1 MTTYPPA
8 PPALTGDVLTV
19 NRFLANPALVQRR
32 LRELTLNRFIA
43 DVLLVG
49 RYQAAGGAI
58 LYEIAGESQY
68 TDRDVEAV
76 NPGAEYPRSTAARGA
91 AALAG
96 ITKWGQDVP
105 LTDESIG
112 RRGASEV
119 DRVLRKV
126 GNQIVKKVDTV
137 AMAAIGAAITQT
149 QAAVTAWDL
158 AAADPFLDVMLADA
172 QVTALDEGY
181 DPRTLVM
188 TDVLY
193 ARMVS
198 NQKVIAGLAREPS
211 NNVTATGDVVSI
223 AGKRLLRTN
232 RLPAGTSVLLVDDE
246 QLGGLGYENIPSPEY
261 TGDPANGV
269 QSFARRDPAANDQWL
284 LRGRRPVVPIVQE
297 PQAGIKITGAAA

>member
-8 PPALTGDVLTV
+8 PPALTGDVLTI

-32 LRELTLNRFIA
+32 LRDITLNRFIA

-49 RYQAAGGAI
+49 RYQAAGGAVM
-58 LYEIAGESQY
+58 YEIAEGQY

-76 NPGAEYPRSTAARGA
+76 NPGAEYPRSTAARGQ

-126 GNQIVKKVDTV
+126 GNQITKKVDTV
-137 AMAAIGAAITQT
+137 ALAAIGAAITQT
-149 QAAVTAWDL
+149 QAAKADWSLD
-158 AAADPFLDVMLADA
+158 AADPFLDVMLAEA
-172 QVTALDEGY
+172 QVTGLDEGY

-198 NQKVIAGLAREPS
+198 NQKVLAGLARESS
-211 NNVTATGDVVSI
+211 NNVTETGDVISI

-232 RLPAGTSVLLVDDE
+232 RLPAGTSVLLVDDD

-269 QSFARRDPAANDQWL
+269 QSFARRDPDANDQWL